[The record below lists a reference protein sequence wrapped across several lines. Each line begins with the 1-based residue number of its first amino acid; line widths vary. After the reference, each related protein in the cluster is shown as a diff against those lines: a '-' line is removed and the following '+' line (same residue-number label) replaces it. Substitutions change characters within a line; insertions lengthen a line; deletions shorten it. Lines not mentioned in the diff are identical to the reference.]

1 MATLKENAGN
11 LRYPRTKI
19 LLNSVTS
26 GNIAGQIKVI
36 PSDSNALGTGRLLSL
51 PQEGITI
58 SENERYEIELKQG
71 RAGTVRKSILTIGNP
86 DACTECS
93 FEYGFG
99 VRRKQYGKVEYQRPN
114 QWITAGY
121 YDVMSNP
128 NAIDGTTGLFT
139 ANTLAIMNENLV
151 DMVNEHVGYHP
162 DAGPVVKACRVYK
175 ITRDTSGSY
184 DVDITIGD
192 TTTTV
197 AHATVA
203 TFVGLLK
210 AKTTT
215 VSWAWSTGSGTTA
228 IIYVA
233 VYDTVTIVSGASNT
247 TVARENTMIGLE
259 GLYVNPSFDVV
270 NPKGFELTTNIVVNG
285 LQPYMDGAQ
294 IFDKFFARK
303 HQGNLS
309 QWTRLDQPVDT
320 IYNKR
325 VIFVETDTAAIHGA
339 SHSNGYMHIYEIYY
353 PGDSTTETL
362 MAALFE
368 AAGGVTPNKFPLSHL

>member
-36 PSDSNALGTGRLLSL
+36 PSDSNGLGTGRLLSF

-128 NAIDGTTGLFT
+128 LAIDGTTGLFT
-139 ANTLAIMNENLV
+139 AGTLAIMNENLV
-151 DMVNEHVGYHP
+151 NMVNEHVGYHP
-162 DAGPVVKACRVYK
+162 DAGPVVKAGRVYK
-175 ITRDTSGSY
+175 IERDADDDVF
-184 DVDITIGD
+184 DVDITIGS
-192 TTTTV
+192 TTTTIDN
-197 AHATVA
+197 ATLA
-203 TFVGLLK
+203 TFVTELN
-210 AKTTT
+210 AATTT
-215 VSWAWSTGSGTTA
+215 VLYAWAGADDLTV
-228 IIYVA
+228 YVA
-233 VYDTVTIVSGASNT
+233 LYDGVTIVAGASDNT
-247 TVARENTMIGLE
+247 VTKDNTMIGLE

-303 HQGNLS
+303 HQGSLS

-339 SHSNGYMHIYEIYY
+339 SHSNGYMHIYEVYY

-368 AAGGVTPNKFPLSHL
+368 AAGGTTPNKFPLSHL